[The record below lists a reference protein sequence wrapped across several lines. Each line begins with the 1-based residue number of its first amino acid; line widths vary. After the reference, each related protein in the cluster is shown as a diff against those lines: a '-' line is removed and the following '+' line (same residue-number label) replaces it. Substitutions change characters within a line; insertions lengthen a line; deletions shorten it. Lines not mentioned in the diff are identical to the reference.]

1 MSAAVRRDDSKIARL
16 VKLEADARIK
26 VRSHLRRD
34 WLAHICAGAAWGHI
48 FASTTNDACTS
59 SDCRARLRAGG
70 RCREAVAAHVC
81 SGRAVRAIDTGS
93 EACSVQGPIRVAQR
107 N

>member
-1 MSAAVRRDDSKIARL
+1 VRRDDSKIARL

-34 WLAHICAGAAWGHI
+34 WLAHICAGIGCAGAYLCI
-48 FASTTNDACTS
+48 NERTNDACTR